1 MKINRVLS
9 VGRELD
15 RFLAARFMI
24 SRFLVSRVMA
34 ALFMVSLLTLGMS
47 GSRAIAAPPGTGSPP
62 GDLESDPLTDLAITP
77 ATGSPE
83 FRILPHPGTRFGGQP
98 ASFNAWQVLGSR
110 MDFALNYNQPAVDE
124 SLQRYLRDPGEV
136 THALPRAE
144 LYLPY
149 ITERMVANNLPP
161 ELALLPFMESAYNP
175 SAQSPRGASGLW
187 QITPATADRLGLTR
201 NRWWDGRNDLIH
213 STDAAIDYLSYLNRR
228 FDGDWLLSLA
238 AYNSGEGTVSRAI
251 AVNERKGEDTDFW
264 ALDLPDQARAF
275 VPKFLALAKFFQDS
289 DQLPEADPT
298 RTASAHSLQAL
309 TLSRQISLTRAA
321 KLADIDYDLL
331 KRLNP
336 GIKLGVTPPQGPHQ
350 LVLPQNAAQRL
361 LAAIAAA
368 Q

>member
-1 MKINRVLS
+1 MKVNRLLS
-9 VGRELD
+9 VGREL
-15 RFLAARFMI
+15 
-24 SRFLVSRVMA
+24 
-34 ALFMVSLLTLGMS
+34 ALFMVALFALGMT
-47 GSRAIAAPPGTGSPP
+47 GEQAIAAPPGTGSAP
-62 GDLESDPLTDLAITP
+62 GGLESDPLTDLAAAAAIR
-77 ATGSPE
+77 SPE
-83 FRILPHPGTRFGGQP
+83 FRILPHPGARFGDQP
-98 ASFNAWQVLGSR
+98 SSFNAWQVLGSR

-124 SLQRYLRDPGEV
+124 SLQRYLRDPGEL

-149 ITERMVANNLPP
+149 ITERMVAKNLPP

-175 SAQSPRGASGLW
+175 RAQSPRGASGLW

-201 NRWWDGRNDLIH
+201 NRWWDGRNDLVH

-251 AVNERKGEDTDFW
+251 AANEKKGEDTDFW
-264 ALDLPDQARAF
+264 ALDLPAQARAF

-289 DQLPEADPT
+289 DKLSGLDLSSAAP
-298 RTASAHSLQAL
+298 AHSLQAL

>member
-1 MKINRVLS
+1 MKINRLLS
-9 VGRELD
+9 VGRGL
-15 RFLAARFMI
+15 
-24 SRFLVSRVMA
+24 
-34 ALFMVSLLTLGMS
+34 ALFMDTPIMVAPIMVALFALGVP
-47 GSRAIAAPPGTGSPP
+47 GPRAIAAPPGAGSAP
-62 GDLESDPLTDLAITP
+62 GGLESYSLTDLA
-77 ATGSPE
+77 ATAAIGSPE
-83 FRILPHPGTRFGGQP
+83 FRILPHPGARFGGQP
-98 ASFNAWQVLGSR
+98 SSFNAWQVLGSR

-124 SLQRYLRDPGEV
+124 SLQRYLRDPRDV

-149 ITERMVANNLPP
+149 ITERMVAKNLPP
-161 ELALLPFMESAYNP
+161 ELALLPFIESAYNP
-175 SAQSPRGASGLW
+175 SARSPRGASGLW

-201 NRWWDGRNDLIH
+201 NRWWDGRNDLVR

-251 AVNERKGEDTDFW
+251 AVNEKKGEDTDFW
-264 ALDLPDQARAF
+264 ALNLPAEARAF

-289 DQLPEADPT
+289 DQLPGADRM
-298 RTASAHSLQAL
+298 RTMPAHSLQAL

-336 GIKLGVTPPQGPHQ
+336 GIKLGVTPPQGPHR
-350 LVLPQNAAQRL
+350 LVLPQHAAQRL
-361 LAAIAAA
+361 LTAIAAA